1 MQISQKGVNHV
12 FFVCNNYFERYNLNL
27 AKFLMYYSRSCTVCS
42 QILDTCMMI
51 AKLIVWLLKL
61 NLYIQ
66 ILLLNG
72 VESMHRRRLFLGWQI
87 ILVRVI

>member
-1 MQISQKGVNHV
+1 M
-12 FFVCNNYFERYNLNL
+12 YFLCVIIILKSIIILNL

-72 VESMHRRRLFLGWQI
+72 VESMHRRRLFWDGKLF
-87 ILVRVI
+87 